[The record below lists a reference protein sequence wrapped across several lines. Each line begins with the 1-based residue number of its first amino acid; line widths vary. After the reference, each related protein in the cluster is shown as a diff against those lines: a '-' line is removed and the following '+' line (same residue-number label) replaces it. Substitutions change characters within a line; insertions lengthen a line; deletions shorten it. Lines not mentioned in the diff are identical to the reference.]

1 MVYRYFRLVK
11 TEAFYLC
18 CSLGENKF
26 RWVGMFKTVI
36 LWKTKNVKVK
46 NKMLVFDILIAYF
59 EIFSRN
65 LRFNCV
71 IYVFNLVI

>member
-26 RWVGMFKTVI
+26 RWVGMFKAVI
-36 LWKTKNVKVK
+36 LWKTKNEKVK
-46 NKMLVFDILIAYF
+46 NKMLVFGILFGI
-59 EIFSRN
+59 
-65 LRFNCV
+65 LRFFLG
-71 IYVFNLVI
+71 I